1 MLKKLFSKIKIKTLI
16 EIFLGISL
24 LFIPFFVNYFKTP
37 ANFNFTN
44 NSDEQIFVLPDSKEE
59 PILNL
64 LDKATNSID
73 ITIYLLSDRKIIEKI
88 KELKK
93 KNINI
98 RIILEKTPFGGGSGN
113 YKVFNELLNIG
124 INIKYSDPRFAL
136 THAKY
141 IVIDKKEAFIMTSNL
156 TYSGLNND
164 RDFIFYTSDNNI
176 INELNNIFE
185 NDFNYKKYKSKLDNL
200 VVSPDNSRNKIE
212 SLINSATKSIYLY
225 GENIGDNEIE
235 NLLIKKSKEGV
246 NIKLIL
252 PDNIGLE
259 NNIPVIN
266 KLKDA
271 GIEIKNLK
279 KPYQHAKILIINN
292 SVMYLGSV
300 NFSTYSMDRNR
311 EVGVISLNRDS
322 IDKVSD
328 TFNNDL
334 K

>member
-88 KELKK
+88 KELKN

-98 RIILEKTPFGGGSGN
+98 RIILEKAPFGGGSGN

-225 GENIGDNEIE
+225 GENIGDKGIE
-235 NLLIKKSKEGV
+235 DLLIKKSKEGV